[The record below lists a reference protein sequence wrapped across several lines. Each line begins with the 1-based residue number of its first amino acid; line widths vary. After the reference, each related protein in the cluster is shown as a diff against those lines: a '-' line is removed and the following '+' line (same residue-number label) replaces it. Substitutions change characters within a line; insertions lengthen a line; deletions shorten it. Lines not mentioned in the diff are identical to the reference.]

1 MCNRLLR
8 RLKAAAQSSGLAGA
22 GARQQELASEQ
33 RVSRLVEEVR
43 RSHKKKMIPK
53 ANFIHFL
60 ILPKVSTV
68 PKKKKLF
75 SVILLHTNGHQ
86 I

>member
-1 MCNRLLR
+1 M
-8 RLKAAAQSSGLAGA
+8 AESSRTEQWSGRAGV
-22 GARQQELASEQ
+22 RQQELASER

-68 PKKKKLF
+68 PKKKET
-75 SVILLHTNGHQ
+75 ILCNTSSHKWSPDMIRLGG
-86 I
+86 